1 MESAKANESV
11 VEFESASQRGRDVNE
26 VDRIREIIFGTQMRD
41 YDSRFGQLEERFAA
55 GMAALDRDAKAR
67 QAESDEA
74 VRAGLGVVGTRLDA
88 EGERLSTLI
97 AGVAE
102 ELRRLATAVQEQGAA
117 LHQRVDTVR
126 YELQHAF
133 GQGFST
139 LEQRATAQQADLKLS
154 LTSRL
159 DALQEAGV
167 ERQRLAA
174 ALEALAHDLRQTPS
188 R

>member
-1 MESAKANESV
+1 MESAKVNEPV
-11 VEFESASQRGRDVNE
+11 IEFESTSQRSRESNE
-26 VDRIREIIFGTQMRD
+26 VDRIREIIFGSQMRD
-41 YDSRFGQLEERFAA
+41 YDSRFGQLEERFAL
-55 GMAALDRDAKAR
+55 GMSALDQEAKAR
-67 QAESDEA
+67 QRESDAA
-74 VRAGLGVVGTRLDA
+74 VRVGLDAVGMRLDA
-88 EGERLSTLI
+88 EGDRLSALI

-102 ELRRLATAVQEQGAA
+102 ELRRVASAVQEQGAA
-117 LHQRVDTVR
+117 LHQRIDSVR

-133 GQGFST
+133 GQGLAT
-139 LEQRATAQQADLKLS
+139 LDQRVAAQQTDLKTS

-174 ALEALAHDLRQTPS
+174 ALEALAHDLRQTPM

>member
-1 MESAKANESV
+1 MEFAKANEPV
-11 VEFESASQRGRDVNE
+11 VEFESASQRARDVNE

-67 QAESDEA
+67 QGESDEA

-88 EGERLSTLI
+88 EGDRLSTLI
-97 AGVAE
+97 SGVAE
-102 ELRRLATAVQEQGAA
+102 ELRRLAAAVQEQGAA

-133 GQGFST
+133 GQGLST
-139 LEQRATAQQADLKLS
+139 LEQRATAQQADLKTS

-159 DALQEAGV
+159 DALHEAGV

-174 ALEALAHDLRQTPS
+174 ALEALAHDLRQTPA